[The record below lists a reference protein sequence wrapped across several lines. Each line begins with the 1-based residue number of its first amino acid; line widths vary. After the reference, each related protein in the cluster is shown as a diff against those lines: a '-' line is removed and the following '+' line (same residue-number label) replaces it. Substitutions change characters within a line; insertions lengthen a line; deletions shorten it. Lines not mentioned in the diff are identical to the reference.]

1 VRASA
6 RNVHDRRMPRRRR
19 RWGEGSVTFDRTTRS
34 WVARISLGTRNGR
47 RVVRKA
53 RASSEE
59 AAKREL
65 ERLRRAY
72 LADADPAN
80 ETLHEYLAAWLR
92 SHGPSVRES
101 TLVSYT
107 GHVELHISPLLGGIP
122 VARLRQTDVRRLIEN
137 RLAAGLSPATVRRI
151 HATLHMALERGVDE
165 RRLVDNAAAGV
176 RLPRVEPK
184 AVAAMSEDQAAA
196 ILAACRGTFLEALV
210 ELLLGSGLRLGEAL
224 GLDQADVDVEG
235 RFVVVRRSKT
245 TVRAVP
251 ISDDAAEALRRHI
264 LRLKRIGP
272 REPVF
277 VGPRTHHRLTTTT
290 VSHAFPK
297 LLEAA
302 GLPRLTPHAL
312 RHGVATLLVARGM
325 PMRHVAE
332 QLGHRNPALT
342 ARVYAHV
349 LPEAQREGVRL
360 LNRKTS

>member
-1 VRASA
+1 MA
-6 RNVHDRRMPRRRR
+6 RKRRHRR
-19 RWGEGSVTFDRTTRS
+19 GEGSVSYDRTARA
-34 WVARISLGTRNGR
+34 WIARISLGTRNGR

-53 RASSEE
+53 RATSEDG
-59 AAKREL
+59 ARHEL

-72 LADADPAN
+72 LNDVDPAN
-80 ETLHEYLAAWLR
+80 ETVDQYLRSWLA
-92 SHGPSVRES
+92 SHGPSVRKS

-122 VARLRQTDVRRLIEN
+122 VARLRQSDVRRLIDD

-176 RLPRVEPK
+176 RLPRVEVKP
-184 AVAAMSEDQAAA
+184 VAAMSEEQAAA
-196 ILAACRGTFLEALV
+196 ILAATRGTFLEALV

-224 GLDQADVDVEG
+224 GLDQADVDLDG

-251 ISDDAAEALRRHI
+251 ISDDAAEALRRHMKG
-264 LRLKRIGP
+264 LKRIGP
-272 REPVF
+272 AEPVF
-277 VGPRTHHRLTTTT
+277 IAPRSKHRLTTTT

-360 LNRKTS
+360 LNRRENHG